1 MKSFNRE
8 RVLYWL
14 LGAVLG
20 VNALFFGF
28 GLFSCSR
35 ADNPKEQCP
44 EIGKRFDNYS
54 EKALAA
60 VLGLIAGAGA
70 VSLTQRRASSEDD
83 RDASALQ
90 PPQPLQQP
98 SPESS
103 SEVSPPARGQEQKP
117 ERGGRKA

>member
-1 MKSFNRE
+1 MNSFNRE
-8 RVLYWL
+8 RFLYWL

-44 EIGKRFDNYS
+44 EIGKRFDSYS

-70 VSLTQRRASSEDD
+70 VSLSQKQVSSVKAE
-83 RDASALQ
+83 
-90 PPQPLQQP
+90 PK
-98 SPESS
+98 
-103 SEVSPPARGQEQKP
+103 KP
-117 ERGGRKA
+117 DKTPYV